1 MFYYFSF
8 AKKFA
13 AELYKITEEFEKI
26 QGQEIVRSDSDFDF
40 DQGWQKVKKA
50 RRKAKTFEDAS
61 FYVYCTSSVGKG
73 LAEHPNNGDASGTIS
88 SNKLTGYNLPP
99 KAGGTNEKVQGQEI
113 VSSDS
118 DPEPE
123 HEFIRVEKTYKE
135 GAIKEEQTHIV
146 DTLLIHPYVF
156 TKGSSKKNV
165 TYFMCQ
171 GCRKYKK
178 YVPAIFVINKTYYLK
193 AHIIFSHF

>member
-1 MFYYFSF
+1 MHNKQENF
-8 AKKFA
+8 AVCLF
-13 AELYKITEEFEKI
+13 LQTII
-26 QGQEIVRSDSDFDF
+26 RILL
-40 DQGWQKVKKA
+40 VKKI
-50 RRKAKTFEDAS
+50 F
-61 FYVYCTSSVGKG
+61 YCTVVPVENTS
-73 LAEHPNNGDASGTIS
+73 
-88 SNKLTGYNLPP
+88 P
-99 KAGGTNEKVQGQEI
+99 KNDKSDDSHNSQS
-113 VSSDS
+113 SSDS

-123 HEFIRVEKTYKE
+123 HEFISVEKTYKE